1 MILSLPFNAKD
12 CIARVAFP
20 NSQVSTSQPYPINFS
35 SSPDLLHMTGIPAE
49 FYALANAF
57 LFALHNMLTKK
68 ALRYSNP
75 ATAVISG
82 LLINIVF
89 LWGVSVLFVPLSS
102 LTSAAI
108 LIFAAVGLFQPGLT
122 RLLSY
127 KGIDAL
133 GVAITDPIRATTPL
147 FSAMMA
153 IIFLDEKLTV
163 PIMVATL
170 MIIAGITLLSWRNGS
185 MKLAGSAVFLWYP
198 IAASAL
204 AGATQVVRK
213 FGLAAV
219 PHPFLAAAVTAT
231 SSFVVSILTL
241 WYVER
246 SQQTWKMNRQ
256 CFWWFLAAGITISFA
271 MVCIYYA
278 LDLGKVSV
286 VIPIASTGPFFSLIL
301 AALFLRDVERVTL
314 RIVLSAAMIVG
325 GVLLLTLWK

>member
-1 MILSLPFNAKD
+1 MA
-12 CIARVAFP
+12 A
-20 NSQVSTSQPYPINFS
+20 
-35 SSPDLLHMTGIPAE
+35 IPAE

-57 LFALHNMLTKK
+57 LFAFHNMLTKK
-68 ALRYSNP
+68 AMRYSNP
-75 ATAVISG
+75 ATGVISS

-89 LWGVSVLFVPLSS
+89 LWSVSILFVPLSS
-102 LTSAAI
+102 LTSASI
-108 LIFAAVGLFQPGLT
+108 LIFVVVGFFQPGLT
-122 RLLSY
+122 RLLTY

-153 IIFLDEKLTV
+153 IIFLGEQLTV
-163 PIMVATL
+163 PIVVATL
-170 MIIAGITLLSWRNGS
+170 MIITGITLLSWRSGS
-185 MKLAGSAVFLWYP
+185 VKLASSAVFLWYP

-204 AGATQVVRK
+204 AGASQVVRK

-231 SSFVVSILTL
+231 SSFVVSLLTL
-241 WYVER
+241 WYVEKSR
-246 SQQTWKMNRQ
+246 ETWKMNRQ
-256 CFWWFLAAGITISFA
+256 CFWWFLAAGITISLG

-286 VIPIASTGPFFSLIL
+286 VIPISSTGPFFSLIFS
-301 AALFLRDVERVTL
+301 ALFLRDVERVTG
-314 RIVLSAAMIVG
+314 RIVISATMIVG

>member
-1 MILSLPFNAKD
+1 MVSLSA
-12 CIARVAFP
+12 
-20 NSQVSTSQPYPINFS
+20 
-35 SSPDLLHMTGIPAE
+35 IPAE
-49 FYALANAF
+49 FFALGNAF

-75 ATAVISG
+75 ATAVISS

-89 LWGVSVLFVPLSS
+89 LWGVSILFVPLSS
-102 LTSAAI
+102 LSSASI
-108 LIFAAVGLFQPGLT
+108 LIFVVVGFFQPGLT
-122 RLLSY
+122 RLLTY

-153 IIFLDEKLTV
+153 IIFLGEKITL
-163 PIMVATL
+163 PMIVATL
-170 MIIAGITLLSWRNGS
+170 MIIAGITLLSWRAGS
-185 MKLAGSAVFLWYP
+185 LKLVGSAVFLWYP
-198 IAASAL
+198 ITASAL

-231 SSFVVSILTL
+231 SSFVVSLVTL
-241 WYVER
+241 WYVEKT
-246 SQQTWKMNRQ
+246 QETWKMNRH
-256 CFWWFLAAGITISFA
+256 CFWWFLAAGVTISLG

-286 VIPIASTGPFFSLIL
+286 VIPISSTGPFFSLIL
-301 AALFLRDVERVTL
+301 AAIFLRDVERVTL
-314 RIVLSAAMIVG
+314 RIVLSASMIVAG
-325 GVLLLTLWK
+325 VVLLTVWK

>member
-1 MILSLPFNAKD
+1 MVSLSA
-12 CIARVAFP
+12 
-20 NSQVSTSQPYPINFS
+20 
-35 SSPDLLHMTGIPAE
+35 IPAE
-49 FYALANAF
+49 FFALGNAF

-75 ATAVISG
+75 ATAVISS

-89 LWGVSVLFVPLSS
+89 LWGVSILFVPLSS
-102 LTSAAI
+102 LSSASI
-108 LIFAAVGLFQPGLT
+108 LIFVVVGFFQPGLT
-122 RLLSY
+122 RLLTY

-153 IIFLDEKLTV
+153 IIFLGEKITL
-163 PIMVATL
+163 PIIVATL
-170 MIIAGITLLSWRNGS
+170 MIIAGITLLSWRAGS
-185 MKLAGSAVFLWYP
+185 LKLVGSAVFLWYP
-198 IAASAL
+198 ITASAL

-231 SSFVVSILTL
+231 SSFVVSLVTL
-241 WYVER
+241 WYVEKT
-246 SQQTWKMNRQ
+246 QETWKMNRH
-256 CFWWFLAAGITISFA
+256 CFWWFVAAGVTISLG

-286 VIPIASTGPFFSLIL
+286 VIPISSTGPFFSLIL
-301 AALFLRDVERVTL
+301 AAIFLRDVERVTL
-314 RIVLSAAMIVG
+314 RIVLSASMIVAG
-325 GVLLLTLWK
+325 VVLLTVWK